1 MTYSIN
7 FQTDFF
13 SERENL
19 KINRVCHGFYF
30 LYKLHLLQKTI
41 HLMWTD
47 LPDAVMFFFVG
58 HYLDFFLLFPG
69 NYKIDESAHETNQ
82 D

>member
-30 LYKLHLLQKTI
+30 LYKLYLLRKTI

-47 LPDAVMFFFVG
+47 LPDAVMFFFRWSLFG
-58 HYLDFFLLFPG
+58 LLLVIPW
-69 NYKIDESAHETNQ
+69 
-82 D
+82 